1 MSETPEH
8 EVHDGIGE
16 MIRRVLKLAGVATA
30 RKTADVMDPEA
41 DNPCERK
48 NDRVHVFYGYE
59 SPFSNFY
66 ACNFTVDGTRYNCVE
81 QYFQSYKAGHFKDET
96 ARKKI
101 MSLSKPSSMK
111 AAGRRAKN
119 FDIQEWKSISRK
131 VLKEGVYAKFSQN
144 PNLRDRLVATGD
156 KRLGEAC
163 GDKNWGTGIRLKD
176 KRALDVKQWVGENN
190 MGDII
195 TEVREALK

>member
-1 MSETPEH
+1 
-8 EVHDGIGE
+8 
-16 MIRRVLKLAGVATA
+16 MIRRVLKLTSMTTA
-30 RKTADVMDPEA
+30 EKTPEVMGAEA

-66 ACNFTVDGTRYNCVE
+66 ACEFTVNGTRYNCVE
-81 QYFQSYKAGHFKDET
+81 QYFQSYKAGHFKDE
-96 ARKKI
+96 ASRKKI
-101 MSLSKPSSMK
+101 MSLSKPGSMK

-119 FDIQEWKSISRK
+119 FDIQEWKSISKK

-144 PNLRDRLVATGD
+144 ANLRERLLATGD

-176 KRALDVKQWVGENN
+176 KRTLDVKQWVGENK
-190 MGDII
+190 MGDIM